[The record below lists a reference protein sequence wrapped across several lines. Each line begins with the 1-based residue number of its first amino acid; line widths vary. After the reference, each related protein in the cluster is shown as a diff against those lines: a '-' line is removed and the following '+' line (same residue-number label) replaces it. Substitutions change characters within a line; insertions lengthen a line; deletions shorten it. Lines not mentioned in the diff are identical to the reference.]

1 MKADFEP
8 NAPARYY
15 NVQVLRAIAATAVL
29 IDHASATTAGI
40 FPGSTALASNVVARF
55 DYGVPLFF
63 AISGFVLTHAIQSD
77 SIPRFL
83 LARALRIYPGFWLA
97 IALTLL
103 IEWGIAG
110 RPAWPPGAW
119 STLTLLPL
127 GPTPPLLGG
136 VEWTLVYEIFF
147 YILFALM
154 WAARSRRAVLVF
166 CAGWLLSIAF
176 AGLYDPSRYT
186 VTMPHGITIALSAY
200 NLPFIFGML
209 AYHAH
214 SKIKRRQL
222 GALAFVCAALWV
234 GTGFLEAVEVR
245 AWVIGL
251 ASGSLVM
258 IFGRLALE
266 HDAGRNAWLVRCG
279 DCSYGIYLLHLAILG
294 AAVRLVDLAPFG
306 AWGAFT
312 VLVGV
317 AFAGACVFGAFENR
331 LYRLLKRTTHSRLRP
346 DRLATACTRASIG

>member
-1 MKADFEP
+1 MKAYSEP

-15 NVQVLRAIAATAVL
+15 NVQILRAIAAAAVL
-29 IDHASATTAGI
+29 VDHASATTAGI
-40 FPGSTALASNVVARF
+40 FPGSAAHGSNVVARF
-55 DYGVPLFF
+55 DYGVPVFF
-63 AISGFVLTHAIQSD
+63 AISGFVLTHAIQAD

-103 IEWGIAG
+103 IEWGTTG
-110 RPAWPPGAW
+110 RTEWSPGAW

-127 GPTPPLLGG
+127 GPTPRLLGG

-147 YILFALM
+147 YTLFALM
-154 WAARSRRAVLVF
+154 WASRSRQAVLVF
-166 CAGWLLSIAF
+166 CAGWLLSIAL
-176 AGLYDPSRYT
+176 AGLYDPARYT
-186 VTMPHGITIALSAY
+186 VTMPRGTTIALSAY

-214 SKIKRRQL
+214 SELKRRQL
-222 GALAFVCAALWV
+222 PALGLACAALWV
-234 GTGFLEAVEVR
+234 AGGFVESAEIR
-245 AWVIGL
+245 ALVIGL

-258 IFGRLALE
+258 LFGRLARE
-266 HDAGRNAWLVRCG
+266 HDASRNSWLVRCG

-294 AAVRLVDLAPFG
+294 ATVRLVDLARFG

-312 VLVGV
+312 VLVVV
-317 AFAGACVFGAFENR
+317 AFAGACAFGALENR
-331 LYRLLKRTTHSRLRP
+331 LYRLLKRTALSRLRG
-346 DRLATACTRASIG
+346 TRTSLG